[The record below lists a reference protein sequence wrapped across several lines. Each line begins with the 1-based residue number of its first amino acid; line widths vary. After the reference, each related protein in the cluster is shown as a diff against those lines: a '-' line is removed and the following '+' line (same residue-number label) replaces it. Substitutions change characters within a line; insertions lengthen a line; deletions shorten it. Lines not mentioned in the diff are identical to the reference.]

1 MKLMIDLNVI
11 LDILMNR
18 QPFAGDSLAV
28 CNGADRCLVSA
39 HMVTTAVYLTE
50 KFGPEASNATLDFL
64 LNNFTVVPCNMRILA
79 AARLLEFNDYE
90 DVVVAVSAQKA
101 GCRYIVTR
109 SPRDFARSPVPAITP
124 GEFLAM

>member
-1 MKLMIDLNVI
+1 MKLMVDLNVI
-11 LDILMNR
+11 LDVLMNR

-50 KFGPEASNATLDFL
+50 KFGSEASKATLDFL
-64 LNNFTVVPCNMRILA
+64 LNNFTVVQCNAKILA

-90 DVVVAVSAQKA
+90 DAVVAVSAQKA
-101 GCRYIVTR
+101 RCHYIVTR
-109 SPRDFARSPVPAITP
+109 NPRDFVRSPVPAITP
-124 GEFLAM
+124 SEFLAT

>member
-28 CNGADRCLVSA
+28 CNGADRCVVSA

-64 LNNFTVVPCNMRILA
+64 LDNFTVVPCDEKLLA
-79 AARLLEFNDYE
+79 AARLWEFNDYE
-90 DVVVAVSAQKA
+90 DAVVAVSAQKS

-109 SPRDFARSPVPAITP
+109 NPRDFVRSPVPAITP
-124 GEFLAM
+124 GEFLAI